1 MSPTSLIE
9 ELPKIVK
16 EGRQEAQRI
25 LERLSSNTRIGL
37 QTNELVLPAKD
48 TSGLWKGK
56 NEQVINKDWMSR
68 LVYGDNLLAIQE
80 MK

>member
-1 MSPTSLIE
+1 MPTISLIE

-25 LERLSSNTRIGL
+25 LERLSSNTHIGL

-56 NEQVINKDWMSR
+56 KRTSDKQRMDESPHLWR
-68 LVYGDNLLAIQE
+68 
-80 MK
+80 